1 MGDVNEQVRG
11 PFGGAWSWFKSLPV
25 NIWYRIAET
34 GSKAKKIGEDDPRR
48 IIHSCKVGLAITIVS
63 LFYYFNPLY
72 DGFGVSAMW
81 AVLTVVVVFEF
92 SVGMHF
98 LFIYTVFI
106 LYLENI

>member
-1 MGDVNEQVRG
+1 MADASEDYSF
-11 PFGGAWSWFKSLPV
+11 FGGAWSWFKALPLKAWS
-25 NIWYRIAET
+25 NIAHT
-34 GSKAKKIGEDDPRR
+34 ASKAKELGQDDPRR

-92 SVGMHF
+92 SVGNYAWI
-98 LFIYTVFI
+98 FI
-106 LYLENI
+106 